1 MNNKYYIIRED
12 GTSIFEQPYCEDF
25 IYHCLIHLIDRTP
38 NERYRLC
45 QIGFSDRD
53 ALSVSAF
60 FSLLFSD

>member
-1 MNNKYYIIRED
+1 MNKYYIIRED
-12 GTSIFEQPYCEDF
+12 GTSVFMLPYEEEF

-45 QIGFSDRD
+45 QIGSSEFD